1 MIYNFLLPSK
11 NPRELKNKIN
21 FFAEVQHNFSPRQ
34 IKKRSKNK
42 YFSIYFI
49 FRPQKWTLLNFNKFF
64 LSTGTYL
71 YDVWCIFVHMLND
84 PENCVTKKIGRLYYF
99 ITPPPPT
106 TSPRRSWSTYTET
119 SGGGDDGVVC
129 QCTAHC
135 TQHHHHLA
143 VHKTQ
148 ATGCDLS

>member
-1 MIYNFLLPSK
+1 MLQK
-11 NPRELKNKIN
+11 N
-21 FFAEVQHNFSPRQ
+21 
-34 IKKRSKNK
+34 
-42 YFSIYFI
+42 
-49 FRPQKWTLLNFNKFF
+49 RPTLL
-64 LSTGTYL
+64 L
-71 YDVWCIFVHMLND
+71 YH
-84 PENCVTKKIGRLYYF
+84 
-99 ITPPPPT
+99 PPPPT

-148 ATGCDLS
+148 ATGCDLSLTSFASARYTWLEMFAFSQLKRATANFAQLASCQNRDLSIIHDNYHLILLMFMMVKEYHTYDRS